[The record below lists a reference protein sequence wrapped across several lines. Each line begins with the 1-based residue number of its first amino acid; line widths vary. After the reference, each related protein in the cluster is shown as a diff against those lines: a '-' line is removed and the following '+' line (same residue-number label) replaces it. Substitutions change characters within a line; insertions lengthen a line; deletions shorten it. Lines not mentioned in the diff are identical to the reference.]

1 MVKKNYKYF
10 IVYVYDDY
18 KVKPLYIMLPK
29 TSTYVKRYD
38 EQTKLIFF
46 LSVDNDLLEKYN
58 TIWDKVGADINKFDS
73 KSV

>member
-10 IVYVYDDY
+10 IDYVYDDY
-18 KVKPLYIMLPK
+18 KVKPLYMMLPK

-58 TIWDKVGADINKFDS
+58 TIWDKVSADINKFDS